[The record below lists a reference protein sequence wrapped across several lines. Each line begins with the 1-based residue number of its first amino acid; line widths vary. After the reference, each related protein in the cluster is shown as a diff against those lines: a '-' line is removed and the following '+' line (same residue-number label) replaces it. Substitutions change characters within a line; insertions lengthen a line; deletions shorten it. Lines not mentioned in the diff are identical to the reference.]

1 MSIHAGMESL
11 LDAQSLADPQK
22 DAVPDSKLL
31 RGYARLAKPSL
42 GQLNIVCA
50 SCGDSRLALHAFGD
64 FLLAELGMQ
73 HPGRDV
79 TSKKI
84 VHVSMLAPPRDAC
97 LPICYA
103 IRTPDCAEG
112 LIGTPKE

>member
-1 MSIHAGMESL
+1 MESL

-73 HPGRDV
+73 HPGQDV

-84 VHVSMLAPPRDAC
+84 VHVSMLAPSRDAC

>member
-1 MSIHAGMESL
+1 MEGL

-42 GQLNIVCA
+42 GQLNVMCA

-64 FLLAELGMQ
+64 FLLAELGVQ
-73 HPGRDV
+73 HPGQDV
-79 TSKKI
+79 TARRI
-84 VHVSMLAPPRDAC
+84 VHVSMLAPPGAAYS
-97 LPICYA
+97 PTCYA
-103 IRTPDCAEG
+103 
-112 LIGTPKE
+112 LGTLTVQKD